1 MPHTTT
7 KRALA
12 LSLKKRLKEKPLD
25 KITIK
30 DICDGC
36 GVNRQTFYYHFQDIY
51 DLIEWIY
58 TSAEY
63 QILDENMTLL
73 TWEDALMQIFD
84 YALQEKEFVI
94 ATYHSLSREHL
105 ENFLYRETYR
115 PLHYIIKEH
124 CADISIQDKDIAF
137 LADFY
142 KYAFVGIVLE
152 WVRKG
157 MKEDPAPLIY
167 KMKLVTES
175 SFNNI
180 IDYYVHNLHQ
190 HRKVSD

>member
-1 MPHTTT
+1 MPHITT

-12 LSLKKRLKEKPLD
+12 LSLKQRLKEKPLD

-30 DICDGC
+30 DICEGC

-63 QILDENMTLL
+63 QILDEKTIVH
-73 TWEDALMQIFD
+73 TWEDALRQIFD
-84 YALQEKEFVI
+84 YALEEKEFVI

-105 ENFLYRETYR
+105 ENFLYREAYR
-115 PLHYIIKEH
+115 PLYHIIKQH
-124 CADISIQDKDIAF
+124 CNGLKIHEADIAF
-137 LADFY
+137 LTDFY
-142 KYAFVGIVLE
+142 KYAFVGTVLE

-167 KMKLVTES
+167 KMKLIVES
-175 SFNNI
+175 SFANVI
-180 IDYYVHNLHQ
+180 HYYIHTLQQ
-190 HRKVSD
+190 HPHP